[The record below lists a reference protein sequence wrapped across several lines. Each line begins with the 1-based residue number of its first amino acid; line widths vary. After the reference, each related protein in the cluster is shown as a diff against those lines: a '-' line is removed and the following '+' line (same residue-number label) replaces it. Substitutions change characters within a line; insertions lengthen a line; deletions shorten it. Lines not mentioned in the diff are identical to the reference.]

1 MNLLQ
6 ALSRLPNEAAPMLRA
21 LLLLLVLTA
30 RAAGVALAGPQ
41 AEPAD
46 PPMVLTLDQ
55 AVEIA
60 LTSNYAVRN
69 VALSVREAD
78 AQIQGAFGQVMPSVS
93 LSSSYQRNL
102 KSANPFAGSSAGNF
116 FGSLGSIGW
125 LAYNERSR
133 TDDDPAT
140 VPITLDEFNRRQ
152 EQGLDDAGIVLS
164 GSDNPFAVD
173 NQFFNGLTVS
183 QTLYDGRALVA
194 IEAARSLKAS
204 TEAAMERQL
213 QLVIHE
219 TRQAFFQALL
229 AQENATV
236 VAASIERTATTLVET
251 QKRVAQG
258 VASKFQ
264 RLSAEVELSNL
275 ETQFIQARNNA
286 ELASNTLKLT
296 IGLPVDTPVRLD
308 GSLESMV
315 RAVGFFQAAS
325 LGDAVGMALAQ
336 RPDLQQAEI
345 AVELQR
351 LQREAEMTSYL
362 PVVSAFANLNYT
374 GRVPDN
380 RSGYRTDP
388 DDPFRFTPTQSGFF
402 STQYWNPD
410 VAVGI
415 SLSWT
420 LFDGFQ
426 RKSRIQQQQVGV
438 DRRMLELEQLYESV
452 RGEVDAALRSVRAA
466 EQRIASQSE
475 NVERAE
481 VNYQF
486 AGSRLAEGVSSPL
499 EERQASELLDQ
510 SRVAYLQAVH
520 DYLIA
525 LSNYYTA
532 TGAPLRMSGESPR
545 LTGK

>member
-1 MNLLQ
+1 MF
-6 ALSRLPNEAAPMLRA
+6 RA
-21 LLLLLVLTA
+21 LLIVFLLSIGTTRIA
-30 RAAGVALAGPQ
+30 PAAD
-41 AEPAD
+41 PAD
-46 PPMVLTLDQ
+46 LNDSPTVLTLDQ
-55 AVEIA
+55 AIEIA
-60 LTSNYAVRN
+60 LSNSYAIRN

-78 AQIQGAFGQVMPSVS
+78 SQVQGAFGQIMPSVS
-93 LSSSYQRNL
+93 LASSYQRNV

-116 FGSLGSIGW
+116 FSGLGSIGW
-125 LAYNERSR
+125 LAYNERAR
-133 TDDDPAT
+133 TDDDPST
-140 VPITLDEFNRRQ
+140 VPISLDEFNRRQ
-152 EQGLDDAGIVLS
+152 DQGLDEAGIVLD

-204 TEAAMERQL
+204 TEAALERQL
-213 QLVIHE
+213 QLVVHQV
-219 TRQAFFQALL
+219 RQAYLQALL
-229 AQENATV
+229 AQENAVV
-236 VAASIERTATTLVET
+236 VAASIERTTATLVET

-275 ETQFIQARNNA
+275 ETQLIQVRNNA
-286 ELASNTLKLT
+286 ELAANNLKLT
-296 IGLPVDTPVRLD
+296 IGLPVDNPILLD
-308 GSLESMV
+308 GSLESTYS
-315 RAVGFFQAAS
+315 AIGFYQAAS
-325 LGDAVGMALAQ
+325 LQDAVGTALAQ

-351 LQREAEMTSYL
+351 FQREAETSSYF
-362 PVVSAFANLNYT
+362 PVVSAFANVNYT

-380 RSGYRTDP
+380 RAGYRTDP
-388 DDPFRFTPTQSGFF
+388 DDPFRFTPTESGFF
-402 STQYWNPD
+402 SSQYWNPD
-410 VAVGI
+410 VNVGVR
-415 SLSWT
+415 LSWT
-420 LFDGFQ
+420 VFDGFQ
-426 RKSRIQQQQVGV
+426 RKARIQQQQIGV
-438 DRRMLELEQLYESV
+438 ERRILELEQLYESV

-466 EQRIASQSE
+466 EQRIASQSQ

-510 SRVAYLQAVH
+510 SRVAYLQAIH

-532 TGAPLRMSGESPR
+532 IGAPLRMSARSPR
-545 LTGK
+545 LTGN